1 MAGAEDPREIVYRKH
16 PLSAGRIVEGLAFVV
31 TADDN
36 KLHTLNETGSEI
48 WSLAA
53 DGVTA
58 KQAAQAIVNSFQVD
72 LETAKADVI
81 SCLESFVERGILEAA
96 EQA

>member
-1 MAGAEDPREIVYRKH
+1 MPVASNSKVYRKH
-16 PLSAGRIVEGLAFVV
+16 TLSAGRMVEGLAFVV

-53 DGVTA
+53 NGVTA
-58 KQAAQAIVNSFQVD
+58 EKAAKALVKIFDVD
-72 LETAKADVI
+72 LATATIDAAE
-81 SCLESFVERGILEAA
+81 CLESFVDRGILEASA
-96 EQA
+96 GA